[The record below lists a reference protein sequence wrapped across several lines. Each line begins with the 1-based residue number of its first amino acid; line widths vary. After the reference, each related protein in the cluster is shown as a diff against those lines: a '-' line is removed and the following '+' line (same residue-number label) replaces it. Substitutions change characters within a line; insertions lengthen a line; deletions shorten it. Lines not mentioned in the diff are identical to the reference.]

1 MKTLNINTMT
11 AFLAAALLLGCTEVN
26 PTYTPPTSDSDDNT
40 VEVSTGFALGADIS
54 WTTKLESEGETFY
67 NSAGE
72 TRECTALMKEIGMN
86 AIRLRV
92 WVDPTEG
99 WCNAGDV
106 LVKAQRA
113 QKLGMRLMIDFHYS
127 DSWADPAKQV
137 VPAAWLSFAANTDQL
152 AAAVASHTTE
162 VLTILKNNGVSNVEW
177 VQVGNEVTTGMLEHS
192 GTTIIDDVERGVALE
207 SGGGNISSNPQN
219 FVTFVNAGYD
229 AVKAVYPD
237 AMVIVHVDQG
247 HNFSRSNAFNVLQ
260 SYEGKYDVIG
270 LSIYPNGVD
279 SRIKDCVNNIAT
291 FYGTYGKEVMICEVG
306 MEYDD
311 PDTAYSQLTEL
322 ITGAKAS
329 GHCLGV
335 FYWEPE
341 APAGYNNGYTMG
353 AFDNGMPT
361 QALDAFTEAAAADS
375 GSSEDSGSNE

>member
-1 MKTLNINTMT
+1 MT

-26 PTYTPPTSDSDDNT
+26 PTYTPPTSDSDDNKT
-40 VEVSTGFALGADIS
+40 EVSTGFALGADIS
-54 WTTKLESEGETFY
+54 WTTKLENENYTFQ

-92 WVDPTEG
+92 WVNPAEG

-127 DSWADPAKQV
+127 DSWADPDTQV
-137 VPAAWLSFAANTDQL
+137 IPAAWLEYDTEEL
-152 AAAVASHTTE
+152 AQAVTSHTTE
-162 VLTILKNNGVSNVEW
+162 VLTILKKNGVSNVEW
-177 VQVGNEVTTGMLEHS
+177 VQVGNEVTRGMLQHTES
-192 GTTIIDDVERGVALE
+192 DPDTDAGTTE
-207 SGGGNISSNPQN
+207 SEYGGSISDHPQN

-260 SYEGKYDVIG
+260 SNDGKYDVIG

-279 SRIKDCVNNIAT
+279 SRITDCVNNIAT

-353 AFDNGMPT
+353 AFDNGRPT
-361 QALDAFTEAAAADS
+361 HALDAFTEAAAADS

>member
-26 PTYTPPTSDSDDNT
+26 PTYTPPTSDSDDNKT
-40 VEVSTGFALGADIS
+40 EVSTGFALGADIS
-54 WTTKLESEGETFY
+54 WTTKLENENYTFQ

-92 WVDPTEG
+92 WVNPAEG

-127 DSWADPAKQV
+127 DSWADPDTQV
-137 VPAAWLSFAANTDQL
+137 IPAAWREYTTEQL
-152 AAAVASHTTE
+152 TQAVTSHTTE

-177 VQVGNEVTTGMLEHS
+177 VQVGNEVTRGMLQHTASDPETDA
-192 GTTIIDDVERGVALE
+192 GTTE
-207 SGGGNISSNPQN
+207 SEYGGNISTHPQN
-219 FVTFVNAGYD
+219 FVAFVNAGYD

-237 AMVIVHVDQG
+237 AKVIVHVDQG
-247 HNFSRSNAFNVLQ
+247 HNFNRSNAFNVLRDNN
-260 SYEGKYDVIG
+260 GKYDVIG

-279 SRIKDCVNNIAT
+279 SRITDCVNNIAT
-291 FYGTYGKEVMICEVG
+291 FYETYGKEVMICEVG
-306 MEYDD
+306 MQYDEAEQ
-311 PDTAYSQLTEL
+311 AYNQLTSL
-322 ITGAKAS
+322 ISGAKAS
-329 GHCLGV
+329 SHCLGV

-353 AFDNGMPT
+353 AFDNGRPT
-361 QALDAFTEAAAADS
+361 HALDAFTEAAEDGS

>member
-54 WTTKLESEGETFY
+54 WTTKLESEDETFY

-127 DSWADPAKQV
+127 DSWADPDTQV
-137 VPAAWLSFAANTDQL
+137 IPAAWLEYDTEEL
-152 AAAVASHTTE
+152 AQAVTSHTTE
-162 VLTILKNNGVSNVEW
+162 VLTILKENGVSNVEW
-177 VQVGNEVTTGMLEHS
+177 VQVGNEVTRGMLQHTES
-192 GTTIIDDVERGVALE
+192 DPDTDAGTTE
-207 SGGGNISSNPQN
+207 SEYGGSISDHPQN

-260 SYEGKYDVIG
+260 SNDGKYDVIG

-279 SRIKDCVNNIAT
+279 SRITDCVNNIAT

-361 QALDAFTEAAAADS
+361 HALDAFTEAAAADS

>member
-26 PTYTPPTSDSDDNT
+26 PTYTPPTSDSDDNKT
-40 VEVSTGFALGADIS
+40 EVSTGFALGADIS
-54 WTTKLESEGETFY
+54 WTTKLENENYTFQ

-92 WVDPTEG
+92 WVNPAEG

-207 SGGGNISSNPQN
+207 SGGGNISSNPKN

-279 SRIKDCVNNIAT
+279 SRITDCVNNIAT

-361 QALDAFTEAAAADS
+361 HALDAFTEAAAADS